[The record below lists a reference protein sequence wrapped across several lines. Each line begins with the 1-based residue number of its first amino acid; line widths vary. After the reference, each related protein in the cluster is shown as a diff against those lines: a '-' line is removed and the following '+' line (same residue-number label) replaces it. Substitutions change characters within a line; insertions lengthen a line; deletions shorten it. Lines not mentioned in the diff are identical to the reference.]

1 MWIDSLISCDRSIEE
16 MPCIKEITVI
26 TVISL
31 MMEVNLSTNQDYL
44 MPWVELADSI
54 GVPRSIGQLYG
65 VLFMAGRSM
74 SAQECADDLKISRS
88 SAGQGL
94 KVLKEY
100 GAIKSVFELGDR
112 SERYAI
118 EQDLGILIQSVLRG
132 KLAPAF
138 GAFFSKMN
146 AIGDSIEGSE
156 SSDVLLSRIR
166 KLERWQGKFFDAQK
180 WLMR

>member
-1 MWIDSLISCDRSIEE
+1 
-16 MPCIKEITVI
+16 MPCIIRITVI
-26 TVISL
+26 TVITL
-31 MMEVNLSTNQDYL
+31 IMEINSDSNRYYL

-65 VLFMAGRSM
+65 VLFMAGRAM
-74 SAQECADDLKISRS
+74 SAQECADVLKISRS

-100 GAIKSVFELGDR
+100 GAIKSVFELGER
-112 SERYAI
+112 CERYAI
-118 EQDLGILIQSVLRG
+118 EPDLGVLIQSVLRG

-138 GAFFSKMN
+138 DMFFSKMN
-146 AIGDSIEGSE
+146 AIGDSMEGSD
-156 SSDVLLSRIR
+156 SSGVLLSRIR
-166 KLERWQGKFFDAQK
+166 KLERWKCKFSEAQE

>member
-1 MWIDSLISCDRSIEE
+1 MEINSDSNRG
-16 MPCIKEITVI
+16 
-26 TVISL
+26 
-31 MMEVNLSTNQDYL
+31 YL

-65 VLFMAGRSM
+65 VLFMAGRAM
-74 SAQECADDLKISRS
+74 SAQECADVLKISRS

-100 GAIKSVFELGDR
+100 GAIKSVFELGER
-112 SERYAI
+112 CERYAI
-118 EQDLGILIQSVLRG
+118 EPDLGVLIQSVLRG

-138 GAFFSKMN
+138 DMFFSKMN
-146 AIGDSIEGSE
+146 AIGDSMEGSD
-156 SSDVLLSRIR
+156 SSGVLLSRIR
-166 KLERWQGKFFDAQK
+166 KLERWKCKFSEAQE